1 MVWGVLDRSEV
12 VWSILNDF
20 IILEFSENFRVFGVV
35 WGVFGEDWRS
45 RHRLIDIYGLY
56 WFKYGCIY
64 RYAVSICKYEVF
76 AM

>member
-1 MVWGVLDRSEV
+1 M

-45 RHRLIDIYGLY
+45 RDRLIDIYGLY
-56 WFKYGCIY
+56 CLNMVVYTVIL
-64 RYAVSICKYEVF
+64 
-76 AM
+76 